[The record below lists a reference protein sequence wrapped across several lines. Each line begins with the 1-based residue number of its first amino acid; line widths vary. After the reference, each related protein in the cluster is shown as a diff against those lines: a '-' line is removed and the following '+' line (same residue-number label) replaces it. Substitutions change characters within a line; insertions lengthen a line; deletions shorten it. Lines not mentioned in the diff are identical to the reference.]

1 MPFVQ
6 TRNNK
11 GYPPPPARK
20 QVTMPFVQTCSNKGY
35 PPPPARK
42 QVTTLPHTKS
52 MSGE

>member
-6 TRNNK
+6 ACNNK

-20 QVTMPFVQTCSNKGY
+20 QETMPFVQTCSNKGY

-42 QVTTLPHTKS
+42 QVTTLPHTKC
-52 MSGE
+52 MSGK

>member
-20 QVTMPFVQTCSNKGY
+20 QE
-35 PPPPARK
+35 
-42 QVTTLPHTKS
+42 TTLPHTKS
-52 MSGE
+52 MSGK